1 MYGSHPLWFPCSSV
15 CGPHD
20 LLAEGYPEE
29 VGRCGQ
35 CYNPLAQ
42 EVMFIDPR
50 SEEHLVINTL
60 FSLMQHS
67 LTFYKYL
74 LTTK

>member
-1 MYGSHPLWFPCSSV
+1 MALIFSGSPVLKGS
-15 CGPHD
+15 GPHD

-67 LTFYKYL
+67 LKFL
-74 LTTK
+74 